1 MTTTRQLSVKETT
14 MDLTR
19 IRKNIDDL
27 DSMIIT
33 LLAKR
38 ADLVSAA
45 GQLKKN
51 EQGVRDPKR
60 VEQVIEKVRG
70 RAEAAGLDP
79 AIAEEIYRT
88 MIGCF
93 MRKELKEFGERE
105 RQTKEGNPPADIVI
119 RKVTDWD
126 CDQIVSI
133 FNYYVEHGFA
143 AYPEKPQDRKFFD
156 FIKTIIYG
164 DAFFAL
170 ETREK
175 KIIGFGLLKKYHPYP
190 AFNRTAEAGY
200 FILPEYTG
208 RGLGGLLLEVLE
220 REARVM
226 EVDNL
231 LVNISSLN
239 PPSLAFHKKHGF
251 RECGRF
257 EKILIKFGRDMDI
270 VWMQK
275 MLR

>member
-1 MTTTRQLSVKETT
+1 

-38 ADLVSAA
+38 ADFVSAA

-60 VEQVIEKVRG
+60 VEQVIGKVRG
-70 RAEAAGLDP
+70 RAEATGLDP
-79 AIAEEIYRT
+79 AIAEEIYRAI
-88 MIGCF
+88 IGCF
-93 MRKELKEFGERE
+93 MRKELKAFGER
-105 RQTKEGNPPADIVI
+105 QAKEGNPPPDIII
-119 RKVTDWD
+119 RKAADQD

-143 AYPEKPQDRKFFD
+143 AYPEKALDRKFFD

-164 DAFFAL
+164 DAFYVI
-170 ETREK
+170 ETGEK
-175 KIIGFGLLKKYHPYP
+175 KITGFGFLKKYHPYP

-220 REARVM
+220 KEAGTM
-226 EVDNL
+226 GIDNL
-231 LVNISSLN
+231 LANISSLN

-257 EKILIKFGRDMDI
+257 EKILAKFGRDMDI

-275 MLR
+275 ML

>member
-1 MTTTRQLSVKETT
+1 

-45 GQLKKN
+45 GRLKKN

-70 RAEAAGLDP
+70 KAGAAGLDP

-88 MIGCF
+88 IIGCF
-93 MRKELKEFGERE
+93 IRKELQEFGE
-105 RQTKEGNPPADIVI
+105 RQTKEGNPPADILV
-119 RKVTDWD
+119 RKVRDQD
-126 CDQIVSI
+126 RGQIVSI

-143 AYPEKPQDRKFFD
+143 AYPEKPQDLKFFD

-175 KIIGFGLLKKYHPYP
+175 RIIGFGLLKKYHPYP
-190 AFNRTAEAGY
+190 AFDRTAEAGY
-200 FILPEYTG
+200 FILPEDTG
-208 RGLGGLLLEVLE
+208 RGLGGLLLEALE
-220 REARVM
+220 KEARRM
-226 EVDNL
+226 GVDNL

-257 EKILIKFGRDMDI
+257 EKILTKSGRDMDI